1 MLGFFFK
8 IFVENFL
15 LFFIMPSALYI
26 CNGLMKLFKDWNIFE
41 KILLFW
47 SVLVIIVVG
56 IFFKSDLLTVSCS
69 VMWALTALL
78 IAKGNNLCRLFGI
91 LADTLYS
98 IVSFNNQFYWEVF
111 VHVIFLVM
119 DILWVISWIH
129 HKNKET
135 NFVKINLIKRKEW
148 ILAFVAFFFL
158 FVWIYYLLKFF
169 DTNELVISTVSVV
182 LTLYAMYFLVRRS
195 KYSLVIYLFCDV
207 TLILLWWI
215 YVFKG
220 NAGLVPVLINSIILF
235 VNDSYGFYNWIKVE
249 KLQRV
254 SDN

>member
-1 MLGFFFK
+1 MKWLK
-8 IFVENFL
+8 DWTNFEKVL
-15 LFFIMPSALYI
+15 LFVSVFSIILVWI
-26 CNGLMKLFKDWNIFE
+26 IFE
-41 KILLFW
+41 
-47 SVLVIIVVG
+47 
-56 IFFKSDLLTVSCS
+56 SDLLTVSCS

-98 IVSFNNQFYWEVF
+98 IVSFNNHFYWEVF

-135 NFVKINLIKRKEW
+135 NFVKINFIKKWEW
-148 ILAFVAFFFL
+148 IFAFIAFFIL
-158 FVWIYYLLKFF
+158 FVWMYYLLKFF
-169 DTNELVISTVSVV
+169 NTNELVISTISLV

-195 KYSLVIYLFCDV
+195 KYSLVIYLFCDI

-220 NAGLVPVLINSIILF
+220 NAGLVPVLVNSIILF
-235 VNDSYGFYNWIKVE
+235 VNDSYGFYNWRKVE
-249 KLQRV
+249 KLQIVRE
-254 SDN
+254 S